1 MANTYGYRVLVSY
14 YDGRCTEAALDRALV
29 VGWINQAEYDR
40 ALTGEPPVGYV
51 EPLRLAADSTEV

>member
-1 MANTYGYRVLVSY
+1 MANVYGYRVLVSY
-14 YDGRCTEAALDRALV
+14 YEGRTSEAALDRALQ

-51 EPLRLAADSTEV
+51 APMARASEV